1 MKYLALDLETSG
13 LASTYDQIFQ
23 IGAAVMDSDGN
34 VTDTFSKRIHPH
46 AKTKF
51 SIESLQVQWGEI
63 TPDTLKAWAETVLK
77 AETSIQVFEQFRDWA
92 APYSKLPVIAWNAN
106 FDRAFFAQW
115 RFQNKSRCVGTSVL
129 SPVWICA
136 METAMNCPI
145 HAGKSMGLDNIAL
158 HYGMTR
164 SEAHNALEDAVLAG
178 MVYNR
183 LIKEEKT
190 Q

>member
-1 MKYLALDLETSG
+1 
-13 LASTYDQIFQ
+13 
-23 IGAAVMDSDGN
+23 
-34 VTDTFSKRIHPH
+34 
-46 AKTKF
+46 
-51 SIESLQVQWGEI
+51 
-63 TPDTLKAWAETVLK
+63 
-77 AETSIQVFEQFRDWA
+77 
-92 APYSKLPVIAWNAN
+92 
-106 FDRAFFAQW
+106 
-115 RFQNKSRCVGTSVL
+115 
-129 SPVWICA
+129 
-136 METAMNCPI
+136 MNCPI